1 MADRQ
6 TCAGWCGK
14 VDILWESAE
23 VQLGAVIA
31 RGDSAFPFS
40 AYGLTDLLQDYRIA
54 RMMGALTVEPSDM
67 TAGSE
72 LMAIY
77 ASADLAPSEVI
88 QCTDSIAL
96 RGADEVENEEANRLV
111 FPILD
116 GQDNPVILT
125 VGEPSKP
132 FNMKVNRTF
141 QEDVGWQIG
150 FMNVGVVD
158 TPAAPNCG
166 IAAKY
171 QGVWVG

>member
-1 MADRQ
+1 M
-6 TCAGWCGK
+6 
-14 VDILWESAE
+14 DILWESSE

-31 RGDSAFPFS
+31 RGESAFPFS

-54 RMMGALTVEPSDM
+54 RMLGSLTIEPSDM
-67 TAGSE
+67 TGGSE
-72 LMAIY
+72 LMAIL
-77 ASADLAPSEVI
+77 ATADLSATEVA

-96 RGADEVENEEANRLV
+96 RKADEVENEEANRLV

-125 VGEPSKP
+125 VAEPSKP

-150 FMNVGVVD
+150 FINVGVVD

-166 IAAKY
+166 IVAKY
-171 QGVWVG
+171 QGIWVN